1 MVHIRLKNVT
11 LSYPIYTAENSSL
24 RATLGSQIGGKI
36 GRSQKGTRVVTAL
49 SDVSIEINSGDRVGI
64 IGHNG
69 AGKSTLLKVLAQIF
83 YPQIGQVEIKG
94 EVSCLVDITLGMNAE
109 LSGLENIR
117 LRGIVLGLTNRQI
130 KDLTPS
136 IVEFSELGDFIHMPI
151 RTYSSGMYM
160 RLAFAIT
167 TAVYPEILVM
177 DEMIGAGD
185 AAFLDKAVE
194 RMEDMIG
201 QTEIM
206 VVATHSNFIIR
217 KFCNKVIWMGKGEV
231 KDYGNVEE
239 IISSFEEHTEEV
251 LST

>member
-1 MVHIRLKNVT
+1 MVHIRLKNVS

-24 RATLGSQIGGKI
+24 RATLGSQIGGRI
-36 GRSQKGTRVVTAL
+36 GQSQKGTQVVTAL
-49 SDVSIEINSGDRVGI
+49 SDVSLEINSGDRIGI

-83 YPQIGQVEIKG
+83 YPQIGQIEIKG
-94 EVSCLVDITLGMNAE
+94 DVSCLVDITLGMNAE

-117 LRGIVLGLTNRQI
+117 LRGIFLGLTNRQI
-130 KDLTPS
+130 NDLTPS

-167 TAVYPEILVM
+167 TSVYPEILVM

-185 AAFLDKAVE
+185 AAFLDKAVV

-201 QTEIM
+201 KTEIM

-217 KFCNKVIWMGKGEV
+217 KFCNKVIWMEKGEV
-231 KDYGNVEE
+231 KEYGNVEE
-239 IISSFEEHTEEV
+239 TISSFEEHTETV